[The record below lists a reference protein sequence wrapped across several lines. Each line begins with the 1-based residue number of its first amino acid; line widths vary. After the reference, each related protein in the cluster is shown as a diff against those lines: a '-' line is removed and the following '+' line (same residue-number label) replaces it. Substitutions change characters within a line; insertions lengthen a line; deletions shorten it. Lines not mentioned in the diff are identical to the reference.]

1 MRNKAKL
8 AFAGRG
14 PGPWLMV
21 AGAWGP
27 EKTAPAMAPRRST
40 SSVCDS
46 RIARWVPLAK
56 QCRIGRKVLPPGLKG
71 RVSLNPSV
79 RQRAVQRLAFCLA
92 WMSVPSV
99 FCQTIPS
106 SNQTSPATGQASRA
120 APAQVSP
127 PPAQLP
133 RRIFGVIP
141 NYRSDPSLKNS
152 KPLTAGAKYKLAAR
166 DSFDPGTFLLTGFFA
181 GIGQASNS
189 TPSYGQ
195 GMAGYGRY
203 YGSTYGDFM
212 IGNVMT
218 EAVYPSLLHQ
228 DPRYFR
234 RGTGS
239 PSSRLGYAMGQ
250 IFLTHGDNRRTQ
262 FNFSEI
268 GGNATAI
275 AISNAYNPD
284 NRTASNAV
292 AKLAIQLGVDMAGNI
307 LKEFA
312 PDLYRKFSGSKHVP
326 SSSGNRP

>member
-1 MRNKAKL
+1 M
-8 AFAGRG
+8 
-14 PGPWLMV
+14 
-21 AGAWGP
+21 
-27 EKTAPAMAPRRST
+27 
-40 SSVCDS
+40 
-46 RIARWVPLAK
+46 
-56 QCRIGRKVLPPGLKG
+56 
-71 RVSLNPSV
+71 NPSV
-79 RQRAVQRLAFCLA
+79 CQPAVQRLAFYLA

-127 PPAQLP
+127 PPEQLP
-133 RRIFGVIP
+133 RRIFGIIP
-141 NYRSDPSLKNS
+141 NHRSYPSLKNS
-152 KPLTAGAKYKLAAR
+152 KPLTTGDKFKLAAR
-166 DSFDPGTFLLTGFFA
+166 DSFDPGTFLLTGLFA

-218 EAVYPSLLHQ
+218 EGVYPSLLHQ

-239 PSSRLGYAMGQ
+239 SRSRLGYAMGQ
-250 IFLTHGDNRRTQ
+250 IFLTYGDNRRTQ

-268 GGNATAI
+268 GGNATAV

-292 AKLAIQLGVDMAGNI
+292 AKLAIQLGIDMAGNI

-312 PDLYRKFSGSKHVP
+312 PDLYRRFRGSKHVP
-326 SSSGNRP
+326 SSSGKHP